1 MTPVLTTQGA
11 GLVDPF
17 SKPGFPSTCVVVLPP
32 PDALTVRA
40 MMVVCVMALP
50 VAVTVTFTVPVVAV
64 LLAVNVS
71 VELPL
76 PGAAMDAGL
85 KLAVTPAGKPEAD
98 NDTAELKPPLTV
110 VETVELPEVPWVTDK
125 LAGVALTAKS
135 GVAAE
140 LIVRP
145 IAVLL
150 PVKVSVELPLP
161 GVAMDAGL
169 KMAVTPAGR
178 PEADNDTAELKPP
191 LTVVEM
197 VLAPVVPWVTLT
209 D

>member
-40 MMVVCVMALP
+40 MMVVCVTVPP

-76 PGAAMDAGL
+76 PGATMDVGL
-85 KLAVTPAGKPEAD
+85 KLAVTPAGK
-98 NDTAELKPPLTV
+98 
-110 VETVELPEVPWVTDK
+110 
-125 LAGVALTAKS
+125 
-135 GVAAE
+135 
-140 LIVRP
+140 
-145 IAVLL
+145 
-150 PVKVSVELPLP
+150 
-161 GVAMDAGL
+161 
-169 KMAVTPAGR
+169 

-209 D
+209 DAGDAPTVKSAVGCFHTSEIVVAVAAEPTRVRPYRSSMVRSTLKWLMVSANCPCFTMGPTKMVAM